1 MACES
6 KNICHVT
13 FHRQNLPRVIIEPLG
28 FSGGFGVDPLEK
40 EMATCSSILAWDIPW
55 TEEAGGLQSLC
66 GCKSVGHDLAT
77 KQQQQQIVLAEN
89 KTKPRPC
96 YFL

>member
-1 MACES
+1 MACKS
-6 KNICHVT
+6 KNIYHLT
-13 FHRQNLPRVIIEPLG
+13 FHRQSLPRVITEPLG

-55 TEEAGGLQSLC
+55 TEEPGRLQSLW
-66 GCKSVGHDLAT
+66 GCKSVGHDLRT